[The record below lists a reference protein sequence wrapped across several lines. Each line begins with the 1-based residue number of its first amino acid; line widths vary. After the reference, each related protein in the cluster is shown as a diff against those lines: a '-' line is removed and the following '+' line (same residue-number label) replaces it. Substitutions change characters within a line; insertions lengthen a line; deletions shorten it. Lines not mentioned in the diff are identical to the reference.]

1 MGYPFTEGSSGFRTR
16 VDTSRQIYQLCG
28 TETHLSGSTQIDQS
42 LQVWLSGA
50 CSTVSGGTY
59 GFTVTGTSGNTV
71 VVAIGQK
78 PDTTIGKSGFQ
89 INPSLIIT
97 GGVGYADLE
106 IDLTTGE
113 IAHGPSSLR
122 YKKDI
127 QDLKYETYKN
137 ILNLTPVSF
146 KWKETNKNS
155 IGFIAEEAHELGLN
169 KFVTYNIH
177 GQPEAI
183 NYKLLT
189 VAIIGILKNGVEPK
203 ILTNTISEP
212 SENIPIVIT
221 TDYTT
226 QMSRYII
233 AKKDN
238 ITITLSDTNFKR
250 FYIKSMADITLV
262 PIQGL
267 IDEEWEE
274 ISMGPQSSIELI
286 AHNGNWY
293 VLSSDGLKNS

>member
-1 MGYPFTEGSSGFRTR
+1 MGYTGPGLRTR
-16 VDTSRQIYQLCG
+16 PDFSRQIYQSCS
-28 TETHLSGSTQIDQS
+28 TYAHLSGSTRMDQS

-50 CSTVSGGTY
+50 CTTFSAGTY

-78 PDTTIGKSGFQ
+78 PDTTIGKSGLQ
-89 INPSLIIT
+89 INPSLLVSST
-97 GGVGYADLE
+97 GTDLE
-106 IDLTTGE
+106 LDMATGE
-113 IAHGPSSLR
+113 VYTFSSSIR
-122 YKKDI
+122 YKKDV
-127 QDLKYETYKN
+127 QNLNYNDYKN
-137 ILNLTPVSF
+137 VLNLTPVKF
-146 KWKETNKNS
+146 KWKSTNKES
-155 IGFIAEEAHELGLN
+155 IGFIAEEAHKLGLN
-169 KFVTYNIH
+169 KFVDYNSK
-177 GQPEAI
+177 GEVEGL

-189 VAIIGILKNGVEPK
+189 VALIGILKNGVEPK

-212 SENIPIVIT
+212 IEDIPIVIT
-221 TDYTT
+221 ADYTT
-226 QMSRYII
+226 QTSRYII

-250 FYIKSMADITLV
+250 FYIKSMADITLI
-262 PIQGL
+262 PTQGL

-286 AHNGNWY
+286 AHGGHWY

>member
-1 MGYPFTEGSSGFRTR
+1 MGYTGPGFITR
-16 VDTSRQIYQLCG
+16 PDLSRQIYQSCG
-28 TETHLSGSTQIDQS
+28 TYAHLSGSTQIDQS

-97 GGVGYADLE
+97 GGLGYADLE

-122 YKKDI
+122 YKKDVE
-127 QDLKYETYKN
+127 DLKYETYKN

-169 KFVTYNIH
+169 KFVTYNIN

-189 VAIIGILKNGVEPK
+189 VAIIGILKHGVTPTLISTPK
-203 ILTNTISEP
+203 EDV
-212 SENIPIVIT
+212 EDIPITIVKDYVT
-221 TDYTT
+221 TTT
-226 QMSRYII
+226 RYII
-233 AKKDN
+233 AKKDL
-238 ITITLSDTNFKR
+238 TITLDDGTLKR
-250 FYIKSMADITLV
+250 FYIKSMANITIV
-262 PIQGL
+262 PSDGL

-274 ISMGPQSSIELI
+274 IEMGPQSSIELI